1 MPPVDAFLAFLLVA
15 TGAMV
20 VPGPDSLV
28 VVRISLAHGAS
39 SGVWAAAGSG
49 TGNVLWGAA
58 SVLGATRLLSTSPAA
73 FTVLKLA
80 GAGYLM
86 VLGVGALLAA
96 RRGVAVQAD
105 PAEGGRMGP
114 STAFRQGLLSDV
126 LNVKV
131 GLFWT
136 ALVPQFLHAGSAP
149 LLPVAMVASMGCLAF
164 VWLSGYAAMAARVR
178 GSLSGPGV
186 GQRVNATIGV
196 GFLLLG
202 AYLAVSA

>member
-1 MPPVDAFLAFLLVA
+1 MDAFLAFLLVA
-15 TGAMV
+15 AGAMV

-58 SVLGATRLLSTSPAA
+58 SVLGATRLLSASPTG
-73 FTVLKLA
+73 FTALKLA
-80 GAGYLM
+80 GAAYLM
-86 VLGVGALLAA
+86 VLGVQALLAA
-96 RRGVAVQAD
+96 RSGVAVQVD
-105 PAEGGRMGP
+105 PSGAGRIGP
-114 STAFRQGLLSDV
+114 GAAFRQGLLSDA

-136 ALVPQFLHAGSAP
+136 ALVPQFLHADAP
-149 LLPVAMVASMGCLAF
+149 ALLPVAMVASMGCLAF
-164 VWLSGYAAMAARVR
+164 AWLSAYAAMAARVR
-178 GSLSGPGV
+178 GSLGGPGI

>member
-1 MPPVDAFLAFLLVA
+1 VDAFLAFLLVA

-58 SVLGATRLLSTSPAA
+58 SVLGATRLLSASPTG
-73 FTVLKLA
+73 FTALKLA
-80 GAGYLM
+80 GAAYLM
-86 VLGVGALLAA
+86 VLGVQALVAA
-96 RRGVAVQAD
+96 RRGVAVQVD
-105 PAEGGRMGP
+105 PSGPGRIGP
-114 STAFRQGLLSDV
+114 GAAFRQGLLSDV

-136 ALVPQFLHAGSAP
+136 ALVPQFLHADAP
-149 LLPVAMVASMGCLAF
+149 ALLPVAMVASMGCLAF
-164 VWLSGYAAMAARVR
+164 AWLSAYAAMAARVR
-178 GSLSGPGV
+178 GSLGGAGV